1 MIWSTIAL
9 GFLGGVMP
17 DTLKLVALRTQGA
30 PNYFWSGF
38 FWGSFVILGLLGLLA
53 CWLVS
58 PGAPIEAFAVGYS
71 APSILTRLGGKVPA
85 SVRTRGKVVAP
96 SKLTLREW
104 WGI

>member
-1 MIWSTIAL
+1 MLWQTVAL

-17 DTLKLVALRTQGA
+17 DILKLVALRMQGA
-30 PNYFWSGF
+30 PNYLGSGF
-38 FWGSFVILGLLGLLA
+38 FWASFVILGLLGLLA

-71 APSILTRLGGKVPA
+71 APSILTRLGGEVPA
-85 SVRTRGKVVAP
+85 GVRDRGKDLAP
-96 SKLTLREW
+96 SKLTLRQW